1 MSIRESV
8 FSERLFLNLTRTAF
22 SFTEWFKWLP
32 FMVLELNFTE
42 QLLLILSLIS
52 KMINLRN
59 QAVSRMAQ
67 LLCKTLALNLSLQM
81 QVWLLVFTLF
91 VADLAFY

>member
-1 MSIRESV
+1 MKGN
-8 FSERLFLNLTRTAF
+8 FSAIKFSKPELRGIETLDLTVNLHN
-22 SFTEWFKWLP
+22 LGI
-32 FMVLELNFTE
+32 
-42 QLLLILSLIS
+42 LLILSLIS
-52 KMINLRN
+52 KMTNLRN
-59 QAVSRMAQ
+59 QAESRMAQ